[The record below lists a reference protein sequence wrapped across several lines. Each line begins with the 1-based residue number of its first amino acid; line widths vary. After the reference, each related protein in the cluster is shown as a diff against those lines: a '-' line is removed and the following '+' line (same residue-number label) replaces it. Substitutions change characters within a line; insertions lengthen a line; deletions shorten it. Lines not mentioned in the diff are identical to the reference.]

1 MLDSGNLQLFTQD
14 ILMETKQSKQTLVD
28 IEARHNDILKLEQ
41 SISELHDMFTDLALM
56 IETQGEQ
63 MDSIEKK
70 FNCCKN
76 YIDGGKGDLKSAETN
91 KKEYSKKKVYV
102 ISIVVVVVVVLILV
116 MAIVLGTYFKK

>member
-41 SISELHDMFTDLALM
+41 SISELHDIFTDLALM

-70 FNCCKN
+70 FNGCKN